1 MATTSAAVSPKKTS
15 KAKATTATT
24 TEPALEAQVTALETQ
39 VATLTAQV
47 TNLTNAIEGQDIDG
61 DGIPDVSGLTDRMNK
76 IVGFLRR
83 KYGEGPMENTGVY

>member
-1 MATTSAAVSPKKTS
+1 MATSTQSVTPKKTT
-15 KAKATTATT
+15 KAKPATTPTT
-24 TEPALEAQVTALETQ
+24 NAALEAQVTTLEAQ

-61 DGIPDVSGLTDRMNK
+61 DGIPDVSGLTDRVNK

-83 KYGEGPMENTGVY
+83 KWGEGPMENNGIY